1 MMVALAIGGGVVGEE
16 PVMIIDFATQNEG
29 WPNIDDAVMGGVSS
43 SAMVVEDGVAT
54 FRGVVSFDN
63 NGGFASVRS
72 RPQVRDL
79 STFDGLILR
88 VKGDGKSYGFRVR
101 TSASFEGVS
110 YQVPLTPPAG
120 EWTDVVVLFADFV
133 PVWRGSRVADHP
145 ALDPARITTL
155 GLIISRQEGRFQ
167 LEIENIRGFQATDES
182 GRSR

>member
-1 MMVALAIGGGVVGEE
+1 MVVALAIVGGVGGEE
-16 PVMIIDFATQNEG
+16 AVMIIDFATQNEG

-88 VKGDGKSYGFRVR
+88 VKGDGKNYGFRVR
-101 TSASFEGVS
+101 TSASFDNVS

-133 PVWRGSRVADHP
+133 PVWRGRRVADHP

-155 GLIISRQEGRFQ
+155 GLIISRQKGRFQ

-182 GRSR
+182 GRPR